1 MIIDIQ
7 ISLSSARPLWLAR
20 RFGRTRDTSGR
31 RDQFCRYRE
40 NFSFAIVRF
49 SARRRVAAFVPG
61 ARGAPGKAR
70 FHFDGRFAVNF
81 DARRTTSDPILETA
95 CGAKARLWRRCWRP
109 FFRAVAGVLGHA
121 GRNER
126 GVDRDMPNAAAL
138 APRQECA
145 RRLGA
150 SHSKRMAASWS
161 RPQGPTGY
169 KVAARSLAP
178 DGAFPS
184 DQGRTTAKPL
194 EPRRTNAEVAASAW
208 CQVINERDDV
218 APVGLFLLAP
228 GELRCAL
235 LYEMRDALLEVFRLE
250 GGEHLLVC
258 KSPGLGK

>member
-1 MIIDIQ
+1 M
-7 ISLSSARPLWLAR
+7 
-20 RFGRTRDTSGR
+20 
-31 RDQFCRYRE
+31 
-40 NFSFAIVRF
+40 
-49 SARRRVAAFVPG
+49 
-61 ARGAPGKAR
+61 
-70 FHFDGRFAVNF
+70 
-81 DARRTTSDPILETA
+81 
-95 CGAKARLWRRCWRP
+95 
-109 FFRAVAGVLGHA
+109 LGHA
-121 GRNER
+121 GRNEC
-126 GVDRDMPNAAAL
+126 GVDRDTPNAAAV

-145 RRLGA
+145 GRLGA

-184 DQGRTTAKPL
+184 DQDRTTAKPL